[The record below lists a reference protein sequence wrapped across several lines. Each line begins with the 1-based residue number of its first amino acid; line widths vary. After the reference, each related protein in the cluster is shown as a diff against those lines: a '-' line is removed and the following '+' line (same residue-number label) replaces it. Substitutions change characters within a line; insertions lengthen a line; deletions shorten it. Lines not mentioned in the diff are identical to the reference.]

1 MFLSPPQIFHFCS
14 ILILLSALM
23 FESGAAIEKEP
34 LVCFKEAA
42 VNATDAKAEE
52 EKIAASQYLL
62 VVFVI
67 AIVVVSTLYFFAA
80 LIGELSRSCSH
91 FLKVNR
97 SRKNDRKKINAKDV
111 NAKDVA
117 KSLWPDLSEKSQNPI
132 FDERTSTN
140 PVHTRVSSRR
150 QSLKSRNSSQQAS
163 GARVNPLLKQAL
175 RRKSDQ
181 GSDDGSDAGAHGHV
195 AESVAVRDRDGS
207 TAFDRSGSSPPS
219 PQHKEG
225 KATDSPK
232 SSSEGAKGGVPSAN
246 TSEEG
251 ERPRS
256 IGL

>member
-1 MFLSPPQIFHFCS
+1 
-14 ILILLSALM
+14 M

-67 AIVVVSTLYFFAA
+67 TIVVVSTLYFFAA

-97 SRKNDRKKINAKDV
+97 SRKKDRKKT

-117 KSLWPDLSEKSQNPI
+117 KSLWPELSQKSQNPI
-132 FDERTSTN
+132 FDARTSTN
-140 PVHTRVSSRR
+140 PVHSRVSSRR
-150 QSLKSRNSSQQAS
+150 QSLKSRTSSQQSPS
-163 GARVNPLLKQAL
+163 GARVNPLLKKAL
-175 RRKSDQ
+175 RRTSDQ
-181 GSDDGSDAGAHGHV
+181 GSEDGSDAGAHGHV
-195 AESVAVRDRDGS
+195 AEPVAVRHRDGS
-207 TAFDRSGSSPPS
+207 TFFDRSDSLGGSSTAGSSPPS
-219 PQHKEG
+219 PQRKEG
-225 KATDSPK
+225 KAADSLK
-232 SSSEGAKGGVPSAN
+232 TSFEGAEGGVPNAKE
-246 TSEEG
+246 SEKG
-251 ERPRS
+251 DRPRS

>member
-1 MFLSPPQIFHFCS
+1 
-14 ILILLSALM
+14 M

-97 SRKNDRKKINAKDV
+97 SRKNDRKKT

-117 KSLWPDLSEKSQNPI
+117 KSLWPNLSEKSQNPI
-132 FDERTSTN
+132 FDERTRTN

-181 GSDDGSDAGAHGHV
+181 GDDGSDAGAHGHV
-195 AESVAVRDRDGS
+195 AKSVAVRDRDGS
-207 TAFDRSGSSPPS
+207 TGFDRSDSTPGSSPPS

-225 KATDSPK
+225 KATDSSK